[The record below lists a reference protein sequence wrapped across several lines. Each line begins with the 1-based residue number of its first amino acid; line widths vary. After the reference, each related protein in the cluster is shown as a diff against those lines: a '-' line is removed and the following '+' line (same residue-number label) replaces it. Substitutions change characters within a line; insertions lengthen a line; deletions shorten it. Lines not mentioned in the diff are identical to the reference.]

1 MLDFHMNETLD
12 GHRVCRADGALDA
25 FTVSTFRQ
33 IMAGIA
39 SSSQLIFDLSGITFI
54 DAAGLGA
61 LVGAIRRTRECGGQV
76 AVVCSRPTLV
86 RLLRSNGFDR
96 IVTIAETM
104 NAAASA
110 LTRQADPS
118 YQAKT

>member
-1 MLDFHMNETLD
+1 MLVVHRIESLD
-12 GHRVCRADGALDA
+12 GYRVCRADGVLDA

-39 SSSQLIFDLSGITFI
+39 SSSQLILDLSGITFI

-76 AVVCSRPTLV
+76 AVVCNRPTLV

-96 IVTIAETM
+96 IVTVAETM

-110 LTRQADPS
+110 LPRQADQS
-118 YQAKT
+118 CRAKT